1 MHNAAVWS
9 VDPVRKTRGD
19 NPCPWLSFPPPGL
32 VPMRPFN
39 PWRPFVLIQDRI
51 AAASQ
56 SCCFVRRRA
65 RRSNADERV
74 CTVRPIL
81 ALEGWHR
88 DNFLECKAEAALCL
102 VHMVDDERLVLLL
115 AREASYHRIH
125 LVRYRAQPAQPAAWR
140 RITTSGALCSIWRTT
155 TRLDQFSLHGCTSDS
170 AGDAILQCRGE
181 DFTAPIETDTKQA
194 VSVIK
199 RSELKSSSSGIVM
212 VNQRNL
218 RRL

>member
-1 MHNAAVWS
+1 MSGKPGATTR
-9 VDPVRKTRGD
+9 VRGRVFHLQVSCPCVLSIRGGPSSSSKTVLRLR
-19 NPCPWLSFPPPGL
+19 LSR
-32 VPMRPFN
+32 V
-39 PWRPFVLIQDRI
+39 VLLG
-51 AAASQ
+51 A
-56 SCCFVRRRA
+56 RA

-155 TRLDQFSLHGCTSDS
+155 TRLDQFSLRGCTSDS
-170 AGDAILQCRGE
+170 AGDAILPCRGE

-199 RSELKSSSSGIVM
+199 RSELTSSSSGIVM